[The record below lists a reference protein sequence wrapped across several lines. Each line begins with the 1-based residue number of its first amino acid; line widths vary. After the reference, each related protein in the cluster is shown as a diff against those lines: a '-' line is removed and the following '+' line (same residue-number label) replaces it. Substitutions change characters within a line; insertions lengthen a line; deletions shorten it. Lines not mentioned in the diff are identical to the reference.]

1 MNILKVV
8 FKKTVDILL
17 IVVILCLLIG
27 IMLYLILKVISF
39 YIFDE
44 EGGE

>member
-1 MNILKVV
+1 MNILKGV

-17 IVVILCLLIG
+17 VVVILCLLIG
-27 IMLYLILKVISF
+27 IILYLILKAIRF

-44 EGGE
+44 EEGE

>member
-8 FKKTVDILL
+8 FKKTIDILL
-17 IVVILCLLIG
+17 VVVILCLLIG
-27 IMLYLILKVISF
+27 IILYLILKAIHF

-44 EGGE
+44 EGEE

>member
-8 FKKTVDILL
+8 FKKTVDILI

-27 IMLYLILKVISF
+27 IILYLILKAISF